1 MSICTRPTMLT
12 TLLSRRPVCLDW
24 KDESRMLERRP
35 ITRPSKGKLGTWGHS
50 TQDGRRLGGSAGLSH
65 RSSDHNT
72 HNTRC
77 GAALCLL
84 RALWT
89 RAALGQKDPQGQAGT
104 NWRLDRESGAWD
116 HGGEGARMAPRGWGA
131 APRWGGAGGT
141 DLGTMLSLQGKQR
154 VHGGGGLGVDQLQA
168 QAGASMES

>member
-104 NWRLDRESGAWD
+104 NWRLDRKSQGP
-116 HGGEGARMAPRGWGA
+116 GTMGVKGQGWR
-131 APRWGGAGGT
+131 PGAGGLHP
-141 DLGTMLSLQGKQR
+141 DGE
-154 VHGGGGLGVDQLQA
+154 A
-168 QAGASMES
+168 QEEQTWGQC